1 MTSRSVGMGDQYLV
15 RMIVDQAARLGLT
28 WAMRPATVTAAATA
42 TAAPKVT
49 IDGDTIP
56 VACTSLVGLLYPGQ
70 RVMVLLTPPSGIH
83 AIGRLGDFGWKTLVT
98 GNSWAGRAG
107 YQGPCY
113 RLVPYPENHVE
124 IVAHVVNGTATNGIL
139 LATLPVGYRPAHIAR
154 IPMSGGTG
162 STGHVSGTAEIATNG
177 EITMWDFVWSG
188 AWCQSIVGMFP
199 LDL

>member
-1 MTSRSVGMGDQYLV
+1 MTSRSAGMADQFLV
-15 RMIVDQAARLGLT
+15 RTLIEQASRVGLT

-42 TAAPKVT
+42 TAAPKVM
-49 IDGDTIP
+49 IDGDTAA
-56 VACTSLVGLLYPGQ
+56 VACTSLVGRLYPAQ

-83 AIGRLGDFGWKTLVT
+83 AIGRLGDYSWKTLVT
-98 GNSWAGRAG
+98 GNGWAGRAG

-124 IVAHVVNGTATNGIL
+124 IVAHVVNGTKTSGIL
-139 LATLPVGYRPAHIAR
+139 LATLPTGYRPASIAR

-162 STGHVSGTAEIATNG
+162 STGQASGTAEIATNG
-177 EITMWDFVWSG
+177 QVTMWDFVWTGS
-188 AWCQSIVGMFP
+188 WCQTIVGMFP